1 MIIEEKKTKKNKENS
16 LWRPTVVTDQVVS
29 KLEEGFSKGLT
40 DVEACLYANIS
51 KKTLYR
57 YIEKNPDFWHRKEE
71 LKQQPKMKAKLI
83 INDKLDEKDDYN
95 ARWYLETKGKDEFSK
110 KVETINENTNLNKD
124 VTEELTEEQKRK
136 IAERFMK

>member
-1 MIIEEKKTKKNKENS
+1 MIEKEKTKKKKKSNA
-16 LWRPTVVTDQVVS
+16 WRPTVMTESVVN

-51 KKTLYR
+51 KQSLYD
-57 YIEKNPDFWHRKEE
+57 YCKLNPEFTDRKEE

-110 KVETINENTNLNKD
+110 KVENINENTNLNKD
-124 VTEELTEEQKRK
+124 VTEELTDEQKRK
-136 IAERFMK
+136 IAQRFMR

>member
-1 MIIEEKKTKKNKENS
+1 MIEKEKTKKKKKSNA
-16 LWRPTVVTDQVVS
+16 WRPTVMTESVVN

-51 KKTLYR
+51 KQSLYD
-57 YIEKNPDFWHRKEE
+57 YCKLNPEFTDRKEE

-124 VTEELTEEQKRK
+124 VTEDLTDEQKRK
-136 IAERFMK
+136 IAQRFMR

>member
-1 MIIEEKKTKKNKENS
+1 MIEKDKTKKKKKSNA
-16 LWRPTVVTDQVVS
+16 WRPTVMTESVVN

-51 KKTLYR
+51 KQSLYD
-57 YIEKNPDFWHRKEE
+57 YCKLHPEFTDRKEE

-110 KVETINENTNLNKD
+110 KVENVNENTNLNKD

-136 IAERFMK
+136 IAERFMR